1 MNVKDIV
8 MRSEKEFSS
17 EGFFLSHVFKMYETS
32 DNDNWQVGFY
42 SEEKDAVVPVE
53 IEGDTIRVG
62 QESEI
67 FRKDKI
73 NKLVMDDVKLDIS
86 DALGKANLL
95 QKEKYS
101 VHNPVKIIVILQTIP
116 EGTVYNITY
125 ITQSFKTLNIKVSA
139 ITGDIVADKL
149 LSIFDFKGGEGKSN

>member
-1 MNVKDIV
+1 
-8 MRSEKEFSS
+8 
-17 EGFFLSHVFKMYETS
+17 
-32 DNDNWQVGFY
+32 
-42 SEEKDAVVPVE
+42 
-53 IEGDTIRVG
+53 
-62 QESEI
+62 
-67 FRKDKI
+67 
-73 NKLVMDDVKLDIS
+73 MDDVKLDIS